1 MNSTIKNLILKI
13 VEFFLTNGF
22 MPRSV
27 ILKADITKPGNSSN
41 RLGYVKPSY
50 NDRVLTIT
58 INYSEEGFNEETVEQ
73 ELELLSREIT
83 AMRTGEMVGCGW
95 VINRV
100 PLVAAVVPQSTV
112 VGYSKL

>member
-50 NDRVLTIT
+50 NDRILTIT
-58 INYSEEGFNEETVEQ
+58 INYSEDSFDAQSVAQ
-73 ELELLSREIT
+73 ELELLSREIS
-83 AMRTGEMVGCGW
+83 AQRGGEFTGCGW
-95 VINRV
+95 IINRIE
-100 PLVAAVVPQSTV
+100 LVAAVVPQSTV